1 MISVSNLLYVRISD
15 LPEPFRR
22 IKAVRTMYLAR
33 RLQILVRDEIEGA
46 LAPLGIT
53 ASQYMALSML
63 GRRDGLSSAQLARR
77 FGIEPQSMTGIIKS
91 LEARRLISRREAD
104 SNRRILRIRLTN
116 AGRNCLD
123 ACEAIVDRAEE
134 GLFANLPQTE
144 LKTLRELVQKVLG
157 NSRARVNDANEVPKH
172 KKAGKR

>member
-1 MISVSNLLYVRISD
+1 
-15 LPEPFRR
+15 
-22 IKAVRTMYLAR
+22 MYLAR
-33 RLQILVRDEIEGA
+33 RLQILVRDEIENA

-104 SNRRILRIRLTN
+104 SNRRILKIRLTN

-123 ACEAIVDRAEE
+123 ACEAMVDQAEE
-134 GLFANLPQTE
+134 GLFANLGQTE
-144 LKTLRELVQKVLG
+144 LKTLRELLLKVLG
-157 NSRARVNDANEVPKH
+157 NRHAKIANTNEVETR

>member
-1 MISVSNLLYVRISD
+1 
-15 LPEPFRR
+15 
-22 IKAVRTMYLAR
+22 MYLAR

-77 FGIEPQSMTGIIKS
+77 FGIEPQSMTGIIRS
-91 LEARRLISRREAD
+91 LEARQLILRREAD
-104 SNRRILRIRLTN
+104 SNRRILRIRLTG

-123 ACEAIVDRAEE
+123 ACERIVDRAENDV
-134 GLFANLPQTE
+134 FAKLDKSE
-144 LKTLRELVQKVLG
+144 LTILRQLVLKVLRTTRHG
-157 NSRARVNDANEVPKH
+157 MDAVNELPTRKRAA
-172 KKAGKR
+172 KR

>member
-1 MISVSNLLYVRISD
+1 
-15 LPEPFRR
+15 
-22 IKAVRTMYLAR
+22 MYLAR
-33 RLQILVRDEIEGA
+33 RLQILVRDEIENA

-91 LEARRLISRREAD
+91 LAARRLISRREAD
-104 SNRRILRIRLTN
+104 SNRRILRIKLTN

-123 ACEAIVDRAEE
+123 ACESIVDRAEND
-134 GLFANLPQTE
+134 LFAKLGQSE
-144 LKTLRELVQKVLG
+144 LTVLRQLLLKVLG
-157 NSRARVNDANEVPKH
+157 TTRSRMDKVSDPPTY
-172 KKAGKR
+172 KRAVKR

>member
-1 MISVSNLLYVRISD
+1 
-15 LPEPFRR
+15 
-22 IKAVRTMYLAR
+22 MYLAR

-123 ACEAIVDRAEE
+123 ACEAIVDRTED
-134 GLFANLPQTE
+134 GLFANLGQTE
-144 LKTLRELVQKVLG
+144 LTILRQLLLKVLG
-157 NSRARVNDANEVPKH
+157 TTRHSVDSLNELATRKRVA
-172 KKAGKR
+172 KR

>member
-1 MISVSNLLYVRISD
+1 
-15 LPEPFRR
+15 
-22 IKAVRTMYLAR
+22 MYLAR
-33 RLQILVRDEIEGA
+33 RLQILVRDEIESA

-63 GRRDGLSSAQLARR
+63 GRRDSLSSAQLARR

-91 LEARRLISRREAD
+91 LEARRLISRREAE

-123 ACEAIVDRAEE
+123 ACEAMVDQAEE
-134 GLFANLPQTE
+134 GLFANLGETE
-144 LKTLRELVQKVLG
+144 LRTLRELLLKVLG
-157 NSRARVNDANEVPKH
+157 TSRSKIENRSEVPTRKR
-172 KKAGKR
+172 AGNR